1 MVKDLDEELLRQ
13 TNADVLVMFIN
24 TLSKAKTS
32 NAWFTNHHETRSYT
46 LAKFNF
52 MTNTYLDIL
61 AQFRVCW
68 IKTVLSKIYLMDKK
82 QD

>member
-13 TNADVLVMFIN
+13 TNANVLVIFIN

-32 NAWFTNHHETRSYT
+32 NVWFTNHQETRSYT

-52 MTNTYLDIL
+52 NMTDVCLDIL
-61 AQFRVCW
+61 AQFRVCC
-68 IKTVLSKIYLMDKK
+68 IKIVLSKIYLMDKK
-82 QD
+82 